1 MGTILVRVPLEPA
14 LLRTSV
20 EVQLGPPLGVPF
32 FRLVAA
38 ATRRNVA
45 EVSGNCAAFV
55 DVGYLRASVATKTR
69 QKIEK
74 VRLDAGELVQLLNEV
89 AAEHALGATLLRTY
103 WYDGAYD
110 PSHSA
115 FARQRRYL
123 DAVANTP
130 GVQLR
135 LGHLKET
142 PPDLEG
148 PLRAALQRT
157 ADALSLSRQELMDAF
172 DAHWEFRPTRQQK
185 GVDTL
190 MTLDLVRLAGRA
202 IFGHAILISGDRD
215 LAEPVRT
222 AQDYG
227 VRVVIATPSMRGLA
241 KELRQLADGVV
252 EFGDAA
258 RLLRGRTSK

>member
-1 MGTILVRVPLEPA
+1 M
-14 LLRTSV
+14 
-20 EVQLGPPLGVPF
+20 
-32 FRLVAA
+32 
-38 ATRRNVA
+38 
-45 EVSGNCAAFV
+45 SGSCAAFV
-55 DVGYLRASVATKTR
+55 DVGYLRASVAARTG
-69 QKIEK
+69 QKIEQ
-74 VRLDAGELVQLLNEV
+74 VRLDASELVRLLSEV

-110 PSHSA
+110 PSHTA

-135 LGHLKET
+135 LGHLKES
-142 PPDLEG
+142 PPNLEG

-157 ADALSLSRQELMDAF
+157 ADSLGLARRELMRAF
-172 DAHWEFRPTRQQK
+172 DAQWEFRPTRQQK

-190 MTLDLVRLAGRA
+190 ITLDLVRLAGRS

-227 VRVVIATPSMRGLA
+227 VRVVIATPGTGGLA

-252 EFGDAA
+252 ELSGAE
-258 RLLRGRTSK
+258 RLLRRHASG

>member
-1 MGTILVRVPLEPA
+1 M
-14 LLRTSV
+14 LRISV

-32 FRLVAA
+32 FRLAA
-38 ATRRNVA
+38 SVVRHNVA
-45 EVSGNCAAFV
+45 GVSGSCAAFV
-55 DVGYLRASVATKTR
+55 DVGYLRASVATKTG
-69 QKIEK
+69 QKIEQ
-74 VRLDAGELVQLLNEV
+74 VRLDASELVRLLSEV
-89 AAEHALGATLLRTY
+89 AADHALGATLLRTY

-110 PSHSA
+110 PSHTS

-142 PPDLEG
+142 PPDLER

-157 ADALSLSRQELMDAF
+157 VDSLGLSRRELMRAF
-172 DAHWEFRPTRQQK
+172 DDQWEFRPTRQQK

-190 MTLDLVRLAGRA
+190 ITLDLVRLAGRS

-227 VRVVIATPSMRGLA
+227 VRVVIATPGLRGLA
-241 KELRQLADGVV
+241 QELRQLADGVV
-252 EFGDAA
+252 EFADAR
-258 RLLRGRTSK
+258 RLLRGRASD